1 MLSLYRYLRTTVH
14 QITVIEDFA
23 LEFLC
28 RLNVYDS
35 SYYTIIMFLRILI
48 D

>member
-14 QITVIEDFA
+14 QITVIEDFT

-28 RLNVYDS
+28 RLNVYY
-35 SYYTIIMFLRILI
+35 SYYTAIMFLRILI